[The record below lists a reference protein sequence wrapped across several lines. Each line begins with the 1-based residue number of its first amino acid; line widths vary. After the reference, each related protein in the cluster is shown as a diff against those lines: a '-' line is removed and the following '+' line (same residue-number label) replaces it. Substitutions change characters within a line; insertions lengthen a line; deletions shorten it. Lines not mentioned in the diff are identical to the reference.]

1 MIGGQKMNAMNGKL
15 KDKKN
20 ELIVKVCF
28 RLLLEV
34 VCFRSFKVH
43 TNMKVKSAIKKLK
56 KVAR

>member
-1 MIGGQKMNAMNGKL
+1 MNAMNGKL